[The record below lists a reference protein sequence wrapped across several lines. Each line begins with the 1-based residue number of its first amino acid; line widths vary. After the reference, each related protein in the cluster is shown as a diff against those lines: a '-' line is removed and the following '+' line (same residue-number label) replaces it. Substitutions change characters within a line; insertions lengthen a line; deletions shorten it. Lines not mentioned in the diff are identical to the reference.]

1 MSAII
6 MDGKA
11 LAQRIKLDIAAAIG
25 KLDKPVGLGTILVGD
40 DPGSVAYVEGKHR
53 DCAEVGIKS
62 IKVNLPA
69 TSNTSEVIAAVN
81 ALNTDPNCTGFIVQL
96 PLPVGVDTQKVLS
109 AINPAKDAD
118 GLTPNNLGN
127 LVLGFNSVV
136 ACTPK
141 AIVALLA
148 EYKINL
154 SGVKVLVIGR
164 GMTVGRPLSILLSQK
179 QINATVTLAHSASKN
194 LTELI
199 KESDVVIA
207 AMGSA
212 QFIKAQMVKKGSVLV
227 DVGITR
233 DGNQLVG
240 DFDPKVIE
248 VASAFAPMP
257 GGVGPMTR
265 VMLLKNVIEL
275 ARNEK

>member
-11 LAQRIKLDIAAAIG
+11 LAQRIKVDIAAAIG

-81 ALNTDPNCTGFIVQL
+81 ALNTDPSCTGFIVQL

-179 QINATVTLAHSASKN
+179 PINATVTLAHSASRN

>member
-1 MSAII
+1 

-11 LAQRIKLDIAAAIG
+11 LAQKIKVDIAAAIG
-25 KLDKPVGLGTILVGD
+25 KFDKPVGLGTILVGN
-40 DPGSVAYVEGKHR
+40 DPGSVAYVDGKHR

-69 TSNTSEVIAAVN
+69 TATTDEVIAAVN
-81 ALNTDPNCTGFIVQL
+81 ALNADSSCTGFIVQL
-96 PLPVGVDTQKVLS
+96 PLPVGVDTQKVIS
-109 AINPAKDAD
+109 AINPTKDAD

-179 QINATVTLAHSASKN
+179 PINATVTLAHSASKN

-199 KESDVVIA
+199 KDADVVIA

-212 QFIKAQMVKKGSVLV
+212 HFIKAEMVKKGSVLV

-248 VASAFAPMP
+248 VATAFAPMP

-265 VMLLKNVIEL
+265 VMLLKNVIDL

>member
-11 LAQRIKLDIAAAIG
+11 LAQRIKVDIAAAIG

-81 ALNTDPNCTGFIVQL
+81 ALNTDPSCTGFIVQL

-179 QINATVTLAHSASKN
+179 QINATVTLAHSASRN

-212 QFIKAQMVKKGSVLV
+212 QFIKAEMVKKGSVLV

>member
-11 LAQRIKLDIAAAIG
+11 LAQRIKVDIAAAIG

-69 TSNTSEVIAAVN
+69 TATTNEVIASVN
-81 ALNTDPNCTGFIVQL
+81 ALNADPSCSGFIVQL
-96 PLPVGVDTQKVLS
+96 PLPVGVDAQKVLS
-109 AINPAKDAD
+109 AINPTKDAD

-179 QINATVTLAHSASKN
+179 PINATVTLAHSASKN
-194 LTELI
+194 LTDLI
-199 KESDVVIA
+199 KDADVVIA

-212 QFIKAQMVKKGSVLV
+212 QFIKPEMVKKGSVLV

-233 DGNQLVG
+233 DSNQLVG

-265 VMLLKNVIEL
+265 VMLLNNVIEL

>member
-11 LAQRIKLDIAAAIG
+11 LAQRIKVDIAAAIG

-62 IKVNLPA
+62 
-69 TSNTSEVIAAVN
+69 
-81 ALNTDPNCTGFIVQL
+81 NTDPSCTGFIVQL

-179 QINATVTLAHSASKN
+179 PINATVTLAHSASKN

-212 QFIKAQMVKKGSVLV
+212 QFIKAEMVKKGSVLV

-233 DGNQLVG
+233 DSNQLVG

>member
-11 LAQRIKLDIAAAIG
+11 LAQRIKVDIAAAIG
-25 KLDKPVGLGTILVGD
+25 KLDKPIGLGTILVGD

-81 ALNTDPNCTGFIVQL
+81 ALNTDPSCTGFIVQL

-179 QINATVTLAHSASKN
+179 PINATVTLAHSASKN

-199 KESDVVIA
+199 KESDVVVA

-275 ARNEK
+275 ARNEE

>member
-6 MDGKA
+6 MDGIA
-11 LAQRIKLDIAAAIG
+11 LAQRLEVDIAAAIG
-25 KLDKPVGLGTILVGD
+25 KLDRPVGLGTILVGD

-81 ALNTDPNCTGFIVQL
+81 ALNTDPSCTGFIVQL

-179 QINATVTLAHSASKN
+179 PINATVTLAHSASKN

-212 QFIKAQMVKKGSVLV
+212 QFIKAEMVKKGSVLV

>member
-1 MSAII
+1 

-11 LAQRIKLDIAAAIG
+11 LAQRIKVDIAAAIG

-81 ALNTDPNCTGFIVQL
+81 ALNTDPSCTGFIVQL
-96 PLPVGVDTQKVLS
+96 SLPVGVDTQKVLS

-154 SGVKVLVIGR
+154 SGVKVLVIDR
-164 GMTVGRPLSILLSQK
+164 GITVGRPLSILLSQK
-179 QINATVTLAHSASKN
+179 QINATVTLAHSASRN

-212 QFIKAQMVKKGSVLV
+212 QFIKAEMVKKGSVLV

>member
-11 LAQRIKLDIAAAIG
+11 LAQRIKVDIAAAIG

-69 TSNTSEVIAAVN
+69 TATTNEVIASVN
-81 ALNTDPNCTGFIVQL
+81 ALNADPSCSGFIVQL

-141 AIVALLA
+141 AIVALLS

-179 QINATVTLAHSASKN
+179 PINATVILAHSASKN
-194 LTELI
+194 LTDLI
-199 KESDVVIA
+199 KDADVVIA

-212 QFIKAQMVKKGSVLV
+212 QFIKPEMVKKGSVLV

-248 VASAFAPMP
+248 AASAFAPMP

>member
-81 ALNTDPNCTGFIVQL
+81 ALNTDPSCTGFIVQL
-96 PLPVGVDTQKVLS
+96 PLPVGVDAQKVLS
-109 AINPAKDAD
+109 AINPEKDAD

-179 QINATVTLAHSASKN
+179 PINATVTLAHSASRN

-212 QFIKAQMVKKGSVLV
+212 QFIKAEMVKKGSVLV

>member
-11 LAQRIKLDIAAAIG
+11 LAQRIKVDIAAAIG

-69 TSNTSEVIAAVN
+69 TATTNEVIASVN
-81 ALNTDPNCTGFIVQL
+81 ALNTDPSCSGFIVQL

-109 AINPAKDAD
+109 AINPTKDAD

-179 QINATVTLAHSASKN
+179 PINATVILAHSASKN
-194 LTELI
+194 LTDLI
-199 KESDVVIA
+199 KDADVVIA

-212 QFIKAQMVKKGSVLV
+212 QFIKPEMVKKGSVLV

>member
-1 MSAII
+1 MNAII

-11 LAQRIKLDIAAAIG
+11 LAQRIKGDIAAAIG
-25 KLDKPVGLGTILVGD
+25 KLDRPVGLGTILVGD

-81 ALNTDPNCTGFIVQL
+81 ALNTDPSCTGFIVQL

-179 QINATVTLAHSASKN
+179 PINATVTLAHSASKN

-199 KESDVVIA
+199 KESDVVVA

>member
-11 LAQRIKLDIAAAIG
+11 LAQKIRLNLTATSK
-25 KLDKPVGLGTILVGD
+25 KLDKPVGLGTILVGS
-40 DPGSVAYVEGKHR
+40 DPGSIAYIEGKHR

-69 TSNTSEVIAAVN
+69 TASTDDVLAAVDSLN
-81 ALNTDPNCTGFIVQL
+81 ADPSCTGFIVQL

-109 AINPAKDAD
+109 AINPSKDAD
-118 GLTPNNLGN
+118 GLTPYNLGN
-127 LVLGFNSVV
+127 LVLGFNSVIP
-136 ACTPK
+136 CTPK

-154 SGVKVLVIGR
+154 SGSKVLVIGR
-164 GMTVGRPLSILLSQK
+164 GRTVGRPLSILLSQK
-179 QINATVTLAHSASKN
+179 QINATVTLAHSASKDLAN
-194 LTELI
+194 LI
-199 KESDVVIA
+199 KEADVVIA
-207 AMGSA
+207 AAGSA
-212 QFIKAQMVKKGSVLV
+212 QFIKAEMIKKGSVLV

-233 DGNQLVG
+233 KGNQLVG
-240 DFDPKVIE
+240 DIDPKVIE

-265 VMLLKNVIEL
+265 VMLLNNVIEL
-275 ARNEK
+275 AKNEK

>member
-11 LAQRIKLDIAAAIG
+11 LAQRIKVDIAAAIG
-25 KLDKPVGLGTILVGD
+25 KLDKSVGLGTILVGD

-69 TSNTSEVIAAVN
+69 TSTTDEVIAAVN
-81 ALNTDPNCTGFIVQL
+81 ALNTNPSCTGFIVQL
-96 PLPVGVDTQKVLS
+96 PLPAGVDTQKVLS

-179 QINATVTLAHSASKN
+179 PINATVTLAHSASKN

-212 QFIKAQMVKKGSVLV
+212 QFIKAEMVKKGSVLV

-233 DGNQLVG
+233 DSNQLVG

>member
-11 LAQRIKLDIAAAIG
+11 LAQRIKVDIAAAIG

-69 TSNTSEVIAAVN
+69 TATTDEVIAAVN
-81 ALNTDPNCTGFIVQL
+81 ALNADPSCSGFIVQL

-179 QINATVTLAHSASKN
+179 PINATVILAHSASKN
-194 LTELI
+194 LTDLI
-199 KESDVVIA
+199 KDADVVIA

-212 QFIKAQMVKKGSVLV
+212 QFIKPEMVKKGSVLV

>member
-1 MSAII
+1 MSAKI

-11 LAQRIKLDIAAAIG
+11 LAQRIKVDIATTIG
-25 KLDKPVGLGTILVGD
+25 KLDKSVGLGTILVGD

-69 TSNTSEVIAAVN
+69 TSTTSEVIAAVG
-81 ALNTDPNCTGFIVQL
+81 ALNTDPSCTGFIVQL

-118 GLTPNNLGN
+118 GLTPHNLGN

-141 AIVALLA
+141 AIVALLT

-179 QINATVTLAHSASKN
+179 QINATVILAHSASKN

-199 KESDVVIA
+199 KEADVVIA
-207 AMGSA
+207 AMGRA
-212 QFIKAQMVKKGSVLV
+212 QFIKAEMVKKGAVLV

-240 DFDPKVIE
+240 DFDPEVAE
-248 VASAFAPMP
+248 VASVFAPMP

-275 ARNEK
+275 AKK

>member
-11 LAQRIKLDIAAAIG
+11 LAQRIKVDIAAAIG

-81 ALNTDPNCTGFIVQL
+81 ALNADPSCTGFIVQL
-96 PLPVGVDTQKVLS
+96 PLPIGVDTQKVLS

-179 QINATVTLAHSASKN
+179 PINATVTLAHSASKN

-212 QFIKAQMVKKGSVLV
+212 QFIKAEMVKKGSVLV

>member
-1 MSAII
+1 

-11 LAQRIKLDIAAAIG
+11 LAQRIKVDIAAAIG

-81 ALNTDPNCTGFIVQL
+81 ALNTDPSCTGFIVQL

-164 GMTVGRPLSILLSQK
+164 GITVGRPLSILLSQK

-212 QFIKAQMVKKGSVLV
+212 QFIKAEMVKKGSVLV

-233 DGNQLVG
+233 DSNQLVG

>member
-11 LAQRIKLDIAAAIG
+11 LAQRIKVDIAAAIG

-81 ALNTDPNCTGFIVQL
+81 ALNTDPSCTGFIVQL

-179 QINATVTLAHSASKN
+179 PINATVTLAHSASRN

-212 QFIKAQMVKKGSVLV
+212 QFIKAEMVKKGSVLV

-233 DGNQLVG
+233 DSNQLVG

>member
-11 LAQRIKLDIAAAIG
+11 LAQRIKGDIAAAIG
-25 KLDKPVGLGTILVGD
+25 KLDRPVGLGTILVGD

-81 ALNTDPNCTGFIVQL
+81 ALNTDPSCTGFIVQL

-179 QINATVTLAHSASKN
+179 PINATVTLAHSASKN

-212 QFIKAQMVKKGSVLV
+212 QFIKAEMVKKGSVLV

>member
-11 LAQRIKLDIAAAIG
+11 LAQRIKVDIAAAIG

-81 ALNTDPNCTGFIVQL
+81 ALNTDPSCTGFIVQL

-148 EYKINL
+148 EYTINL
-154 SGVKVLVIGR
+154 LGVKVLVIGR

-179 QINATVTLAHSASKN
+179 PINATVTLAHSASKN

-212 QFIKAQMVKKGSVLV
+212 QFIKAEMVKKGSVLV

-233 DGNQLVG
+233 DSNQLVG

>member
-11 LAQRIKLDIAAAIG
+11 LAQRIKVDIAAAIG

-62 IKVNLPA
+62 IKLNLPA

-81 ALNTDPNCTGFIVQL
+81 ALNTDPSCTGFIVQL

-179 QINATVTLAHSASKN
+179 PINATVTLAHSASKN

-212 QFIKAQMVKKGSVLV
+212 QFIKAEMVKKGSVLV

>member
-11 LAQRIKLDIAAAIG
+11 LAQRIKVDIAAAIG

-69 TSNTSEVIAAVN
+69 TATTNEVIASVN
-81 ALNTDPNCTGFIVQL
+81 ALNADPSCSGFIVQL
-96 PLPVGVDTQKVLS
+96 PLPVGVNTQKVLS

-179 QINATVTLAHSASKN
+179 PINATVILAHSASKN
-194 LTELI
+194 LTDLI
-199 KESDVVIA
+199 KDADVVIA

-212 QFIKAQMVKKGSVLV
+212 QFIKPEMVKKGSVLV

>member
-11 LAQRIKLDIAAAIG
+11 LAQRIKVDIAAAIG

-81 ALNTDPNCTGFIVQL
+81 ALNTDPSCTGFIVQL
-96 PLPVGVDTQKVLS
+96 PLPVGVDTHKVLS

-179 QINATVTLAHSASKN
+179 PINATVTLAHSASKN

-212 QFIKAQMVKKGSVLV
+212 QFIKAEMVKKGSVLV

-233 DGNQLVG
+233 EGNQLLG

-248 VASAFAPMP
+248 VASAYAPMP

>member
-1 MSAII
+1 MSAMIL
-6 MDGKA
+6 DGKA
-11 LAQRIKLDIAAAIG
+11 LAQRIKADIAAAIG
-25 KLDKPVGLGTILVGD
+25 KLDKSVGLGTILVGN

-81 ALNTDPNCTGFIVQL
+81 ALNTDPSCTGFIVQL

-127 LVLGFNSVV
+127 LVLGFDSVV

-141 AIVALLA
+141 ALVALLA

-179 QINATVTLAHSASKN
+179 PINATVTLAHSASKN

-212 QFIKAQMVKKGSVLV
+212 QFIKAEMVKKGSVLV

-233 DGNQLVG
+233 DSNQLVG

>member
-11 LAQRIKLDIAAAIG
+11 LAQRIKVDIAAAIG
-25 KLDKPVGLGTILVGD
+25 KLDKSVGLGTILVGD

-81 ALNTDPNCTGFIVQL
+81 VLNTDPSCTGFIVQL
-96 PLPVGVDTQKVLS
+96 PLPIGVDTQKVLS

-179 QINATVTLAHSASKN
+179 PINATVTLAHSASKN

-212 QFIKAQMVKKGSVLV
+212 QFIKAEMVKKGSVLV

-233 DGNQLVG
+233 DSNQLVG

>member
-1 MSAII
+1 MSAMIL
-6 MDGKA
+6 DGKA
-11 LAQRIKLDIAAAIG
+11 LAQRIKVDIAAAIG
-25 KLDKPVGLGTILVGD
+25 KLDKSVGLGTILVGD

-69 TSNTSEVIAAVN
+69 TSTTDEVIAAVN
-81 ALNTDPNCTGFIVQL
+81 ALNTDPSCTGFIVQL
-96 PLPVGVDTQKVLS
+96 PLPAGVDTQKVLS

-141 AIVALLA
+141 AIVALLT

-179 QINATVTLAHSASKN
+179 TIDATVTLAHSASKN
-194 LTELI
+194 LTEFI
-199 KESDVVIA
+199 KDADVVIA

-212 QFIKAQMVKKGSVLV
+212 KFIKAEMVKKGSVLV